1 MWEIRKLAYKMFD
14 VIPEVYKFIFEDCI
28 FEYGKDIQ
36 YGDLINTSSV

>member
-28 FEYGKDIQ
+28 YI
-36 YGDLINTSSV
+36 GDDFDLS